1 MDAKEKRRLIDEHFK
16 EYNDICNQIEEQRCK
31 WTELNNKLYGIKPI
45 NYSGMPSGC
54 GGGSEDKVIEFLER
68 LDDIEKDIGVLR
80 KERKQKK
87 EEHLKE
93 INCLE
98 NLVSRRIIRE
108 IYLNRHKVED
118 LMKLMN
124 YNRSSVF
131 RLKNIAIDEFANLIL
146 EWTNSDKKELENM
159 VK

>member
-1 MDAKEKRRLIDEHFK
+1 MKI
-16 EYNDICNQIEEQRCK
+16 
-31 WTELNNKLYGIKPI
+31 
-45 NYSGMPSGC
+45 
-54 GGGSEDKVIEFLER
+54 
-68 LDDIEKDIGVLR
+68 

>member
-1 MDAKEKRRLIDEHFK
+1 MDAKEKRKLIDEHFK
-16 EYNDICNQIEEQRCK
+16 EYNDICNQIEELRCK

-45 NYSGMPSGC
+45 NYSGMPSGGGC
-54 GGGSEDKVIEFLER
+54 GNEDKVIIFLER
-68 LDDIEKDIGVLR
+68 LDDIEKEIGILR
-80 KERKQKK
+80 EKRKQKK

-93 INCLE
+93 INRLE
-98 NLVSRRIIRE
+98 SLDSRRIIRE

-118 LMKLMN
+118 LMELMN

-131 RLKNIAIDEFANLIL
+131 RLKNIAIDEFTNLIL

>member
-1 MDAKEKRRLIDEHFK
+1 MDVKEKRRLIDEHFK

-31 WTELNNKLYGIKPI
+31 WTEINNKLYGIKPI
-45 NYSGMPSGC
+45 NYSGMPSGGGC
-54 GGGSEDKVIEFLER
+54 GNEDKVIEFLER
-68 LDDIEKDIGVLR
+68 LDDIEKEIGILR
-80 KERKQKK
+80 EKRKQKK

-93 INCLE
+93 INHLE
-98 NLVSRRIIRE
+98 SLDSRRIMRE
-108 IYLNRHKVED
+108 IYLNRHKTED
-118 LMKLMN
+118 LMNLMN

>member
-31 WTELNNKLYGIKPI
+31 WTETNNKLYGIKPI
-45 NYSGMPSGC
+45 NYSSMPSGS
-54 GGGSEDKVIEFLER
+54 GSSSEDKTLEFLER
-68 LDDIEKDIGVLR
+68 LDDIEKEIEILR

-98 NLVSRRIIRE
+98 SLDSRRIIRE
-108 IYLNRHKVED
+108 IYLNRHKTED
-118 LMKLMN
+118 LMNLMN
-124 YNRSSVF
+124 YNRSNVF
-131 RLKNIAIDEFANLIL
+131 RLKSVAIDDFVNLIL
-146 EWTNSDKKELENM
+146 KWTNSDKKELDNM